1 MNNLMT
7 TILAGKPERTDHLGD
22 LGIDGRITQK
32 WISGIWGWRMLFGF
46 TRLRIRPSGGLL

>member
-1 MNNLMT
+1 MNNLIT

-32 WISGIWGWRMLFGF
+32 WISGIWGWRMVFGF
-46 TRLRIRPSGGLL
+46 TRLRIRPSSGLL